1 MKWGIVILL
10 ILGVVAAACVTLL
23 VSVMGTNS
31 SATAESSQGLE
42 VVVARRSLPAMSVVR
57 VDDFVKQ
64 MVSKNELPQGQQVTS
79 PTRIIG
85 RVLAMPVVE
94 GQVLTESCFI
104 SEGTGAQVVAAIPE
118 GMRAVTLNLNYRAVP
133 DALFLYPGSV
143 VDVLFSFKLT
153 SKSVGE
159 AGSLTILSGVQVL
172 AVDGE
177 SVVSQP
183 EKESN
188 GAKTPNRS
196 GGLQVTVLVDQKQ
209 AEALQVL
216 ADNGNISL
224 TIRNP
229 LDKSVGDMQATVLS
243 QGQLARLS
251 SLLTAEGVAAP
262 QKDRAMRDWL
272 AAQLLGPKDPN
283 GQADANDTSST
294 PMSAAQ
300 SQFEEQYPSP
310 RNPRWGVTVI
320 RGRETKNEEFS
331 LSGSEAAGANGE
343 K

>member
-10 ILGVVAAACVTLL
+10 ILGVAAAACAALL
-23 VSVMGTNS
+23 IGAMGTNS
-31 SATAESSQGLE
+31 SATAKTSQGLE
-42 VVVARRSLPAMSVVR
+42 VVVAKRSLPAMSVVT
-57 VDDFVKQ
+57 VEDFVKQ
-64 MVSKNELPQGQQVTS
+64 KVSKNELPQGQGQLVN
-79 PTRIIG
+79 PTRVIG

-94 GQVLTESCFI
+94 GQFLTESCFI
-104 SEGTGAQVVAAIPE
+104 TEGTGAQVVAAIPD
-118 GMRAVTLNLNYRAVP
+118 GMRAVTLNLNSKAIP

-143 VDVLFSFKLT
+143 VDVLFSFKLS

-159 AGSLTILSGVQVL
+159 AGSLTILSGIQVI

-177 SVVSQP
+177 SVVSNHEQ
-183 EKESN
+183 EAK
-188 GAKTPNRS
+188 AKTRPAS
-196 GGLQVTVLVDQKQ
+196 SGLQVTLLVDQKQ

-229 LDKSVGDMQATVLS
+229 LDKSVGDMQATLLS

-262 QKDRAMRDWL
+262 QKERAMREWL
-272 AAQLLGPKDPN
+272 AAQLLGQKDPN
-283 GQADANDTSST
+283 GQADGNDTSGT
-294 PMSAAQ
+294 PMPAQ
-300 SQFEEQYPSP
+300 QPQSSEEYQAPK
-310 RNPRWGVTVI
+310 RPRWGVEVI
-320 RGRETKNEEFS
+320 RGQETKTEEFDAP
-331 LSGSEAAGANGE
+331 GSQAGADGE

>member
-1 MKWGIVILL
+1 MKWGIVVLL
-10 ILGVVAAACVTLL
+10 IFGVVAAACVALL
-23 VSVMGTNS
+23 VSTMGANS
-31 SATAESSQGLE
+31 SATAKDSQGIE
-42 VVVARRSLPAMSVVR
+42 VVVAKRSLPAMTVVT

-64 MVSKNELPQGQQVTS
+64 KVSKNEMPQGQQVAS
-79 PTRIIG
+79 PTRVAG
-85 RVLAMPVVE
+85 RVLSMPVVE

-118 GMRAVTLNLNYRAVP
+118 GMRAVTLNLNSRAVP

-143 VDVLFSFKLT
+143 VDVLFSFKLL

-159 AGSLTILSGVQVL
+159 AGSLTILSGIQVI
-172 AVDGE
+172 AVNGE
-177 SVVSQP
+177 SVVSNP
-183 EKESN
+183 EQEAK
-188 GAKTPNRS
+188 AKTRPAS
-196 GGLQVTVLVDQKQ
+196 SGLQVTLLVDQKQ

-262 QKDRAMRDWL
+262 QKERAMQEWL

-283 GQADANDTSST
+283 GQADGNGTSST
-294 PMSAAQ
+294 PMAAPQPQ
-300 SQFEEQYPSP
+300 SSEEYQTPK
-310 RNPRWGVTVI
+310 RPRWGVEVI
-320 RGRETKNEEFS
+320 RGRETKTEEFDVA
-331 LSGSEAAGANGE
+331 GSQAGADGG

>member
-1 MKWGIVILL
+1 MKWGIVVLL
-10 ILGVVAAACVTLL
+10 IFGIIAAACAALL
-23 VSVMGTNS
+23 VSTMGANS
-31 SATAESSQGLE
+31 SAAAKNSQGFE
-42 VVVARRSLPAMSVVR
+42 VVVARKSLPAMSVIT

-64 MVSKNELPQGQQVTS
+64 KVSKNELPQSQQISS
-79 PTRIIG
+79 PTRVVG
-85 RVLAMPVVE
+85 RVLSVPVVE

-104 SEGTGAQVVAAIPE
+104 ADGTGAQVVAAIPE
-118 GMRAVTLNLNYRAVP
+118 GMRAVTLNLNSKSVP
-133 DALFLYPGSV
+133 DALFLYPGSI

-159 AGSLTILSGVQVL
+159 AGSLTILSGIQVL
-172 AVDGE
+172 AVNGE
-177 SVVSQP
+177 SVVSNP
-183 EKESN
+183 EQEDAA
-188 GAKTPNRS
+188 AKTRRASSN
-196 GGLQVTVLVDQKQ
+196 LQVTLLVDQKQ

-262 QKDRAMRDWL
+262 QKERAMRDWL
-272 AAQLLGPKDPN
+272 AAQVLGVEKSN
-283 GQADANDTSST
+283 GLVDGNDTSST
-294 PMSAAQ
+294 PMPAVTTQ
-300 SQFEEQYPSP
+300 PPVESQTPK
-310 RNPRWGVTVI
+310 RPRWGVEVI
-320 RGRETKNEEFS
+320 RGRETKTEEFDVA
-331 LSGSEAAGANGE
+331 GSHADGADKG

>member
-1 MKWGIVILL
+1 MKWGIVVLL
-10 ILGVVAAACVTLL
+10 IFGVVAAACVALL
-23 VSVMGTNS
+23 VSVMGAGS
-31 SATAESSQGLE
+31 SATATTSQGVE
-42 VVVARRSLPAMSVVR
+42 VVVAKRSLPAMSVVT

-64 MVSKNELPQGQQVTS
+64 KVSKNELPQGQGQLVN
-79 PTRIIG
+79 PTRVIG
-85 RVLAMPVVE
+85 RVLAMPIVE
-94 GQVLTESCFI
+94 GQFLTESCFI
-104 SEGTGAQVVAAIPE
+104 TEGTGAQVVAAIPD
-118 GMRAVTLNLNYRAVP
+118 GMRAVTLSLNGRAVP

-143 VDVLFSFKLT
+143 VDVLFSFKLS

-159 AGSLTILSGVQVL
+159 AGSLTILSGIQVI
-172 AVDGE
+172 AVNGE
-177 SVVSQP
+177 SVVSNP
-183 EKESN
+183 EQETK
-188 GAKTPNRS
+188 AKTRPAS
-196 GGLQVTVLVDQKQ
+196 SGLQVTLLVDQKQ

-262 QKDRAMRDWL
+262 QKERAMREWL

-283 GQADANDTSST
+283 EQADGNDISST
-294 PMSAAQ
+294 PMPAAQ
-300 SQFEEQYPSP
+300 PQSSEEYQAPK
-310 RNPRWGVTVI
+310 RPRWGVEVI
-320 RGRETKNEEFS
+320 RGKETKTEEFDAP
-331 LSGSEAAGANGE
+331 GSETAAE